1 MGLPSPAGAVAGYGD
16 VGEGTWYTDAV
27 QWSTDNGITDIAGP
41 CFGPDTPVSR
51 GETAVWIY
59 NMENP
64 PDNRVQGD
72 YPTTGPATGDDDGVG
87 DRHSFTDVTDA
98 SQDDAI
104 SWMANT
110 GITTGKSPT
119 TFAPDDT
126 LTRAEAAAFLHR
138 LEGEPAAP
146 PHSFVD
152 VVTAWQQGGVSW
164 MADTGITTGKSP
176 TTFAPEDTLTRA
188 HLVTFLY
195 RYQNEPDVTVNTTT
209 PTCDPA
215 QTVVQ
220 YTIGDTIAGFP
231 SGIAAASG
239 NFSGASVSITDSGS
253 TVTVEINDGGS
264 AAYTGAIYTCT
275 SAGGCTIVNGRVTN
289 GTVNA
294 TTSTATIGGEDGDDM
309 DEMSSTPGEGTT
321 ITMARAGGELIIAL
335 TTQPNALDGA
345 NAAERNAGNVSNQ
358 IFDPLVWIN
367 DDLEFEPALAESWT
381 VSDDG
386 LTYTFKLREDVVFH
400 NGEPFNADSVVFSW
414 EVQKQ
419 PENAYFNYY
428 ERAAEVNKIDEF
440 TVELVAPE
448 PNALFLGLTAAI
460 WFFVPPEYYAEV
472 GLTGFGQA
480 PVGTGPFM
488 LTEWVQGD
496 RIVLDRNPNYWREG
510 FPKLDRI
517 IFRPITESST
527 RASAIQ
533 TGEVDIVNRLSPD
546 DAASLDGIDGVNVID
561 YPTNRVYYIAF
572 NNLTSGVG
580 EPTEDPLV
588 RQALNYAVDVE
599 GIIGALF
606 NGKGVRATGLMTAAD
621 FGYNDQLVPYP
632 YDPERARELL
642 AEAGF
647 ADGFDI
653 GFACPS
659 GAYTNF
665 VQVCEAVAAQ
675 LREVGVNA
683 PSLEIMD
690 SGAYWDLESKKQLPP
705 LFGDSWSNP
714 NPEGWHRLKG
724 AMGGNAASFSA
735 WSDPV
740 VDRLLVEILA
750 TPDDD
755 ARADLYR
762 QLQQQMYDDPPFI
775 YLYVPFSFEAISD
788 RVANYKPRSAEE
800 YWLWDLAVAG

>member
-1 MGLPSPAGAVAGYGD
+1 MTQIRKSKMRPLWLLLGAFALIAAACGDDGDGGAVQPA
-16 VGEGTWYTDAV
+16 AV
-27 QWSTDNGITDIAGP
+27 
-41 CFGPDTPVSR
+41 
-51 GETAVWIY
+51 
-59 NMENP
+59 
-64 PDNRVQGD
+64 
-72 YPTTGPATGDDDGVG
+72 
-87 DRHSFTDVTDA
+87 
-98 SQDDAI
+98 
-104 SWMANT
+104 
-110 GITTGKSPT
+110 
-119 TFAPDDT
+119 
-126 LTRAEAAAFLHR
+126 
-138 LEGEPAAP
+138 EPAAVEP
-146 PHSFVD
+146 
-152 VVTAWQQGGVSW
+152 A
-164 MADTGITTGKSP
+164 AD
-176 TTFAPEDTLTRA
+176 
-188 HLVTFLY
+188 
-195 RYQNEPDVTVNTTT
+195 EPAADE
-209 PTCDPA
+209 PA
-215 QTVVQ
+215 AVE
-220 YTIGDTIAGFP
+220 P
-231 SGIAAASG
+231 AADEPA
-239 NFSGASVSITDSGS
+239 ADEPAADEPAADEPAADEPAADEPAADEPAA
-253 TVTVEINDGGS
+253 VEP
-264 AAYTGAIYTCT
+264 AA
-275 SAGGCTIVNGRVTN
+275 
-289 GTVNA
+289 
-294 TTSTATIGGEDGDDM
+294 
-309 DEMSSTPGEGTT
+309 
-321 ITMARAGGELIIAL
+321 AGGEQVIAL
-335 TTQPNALDGA
+335 TTQPNAIDGA

-414 EVQKQ
+414 EVQKTPDNQ
-419 PENAYFNYY
+419 YFNYY
-428 ERAAEVNKIDEF
+428 ERASEVNKIDEF

-448 PNALFLGLTAAI
+448 SNALFLGLTAAI

-510 FPKLDRI
+510 FPTLDRL

-533 TGEVDIVNRLSPD
+533 TGEVDIVSRLSPD
-546 DAASLDGIDGVNVID
+546 EAASLEGIDGVNVIE

-588 RQALNYAVDVE
+588 RQALNYAVDVQ

-606 NGKGVRATGLMTAAD
+606 NGKGSQATGIMTRAD
-621 FGYNDQLVPYP
+621 FGFNDDLVPYP
-632 YDPERARELL
+632 YDPDRARELL

-665 VQVCEAVAAQ
+665 EQVCEAVAAQ
-675 LREVGVNA
+675 LGDVGVNA
-683 PSLEIMD
+683 SLEIME
-690 SGAYWDLESKKQLPP
+690 SGAYWDLEAEKQLPP
-705 LFGDSWSNP
+705 LFGDSWSNA
-714 NPEGWHRLKG
+714 NPEGWDRLQG

-740 VDRLLVEILA
+740 VDDLLVEILA

-755 ARADLYR
+755 ERADLYR
-762 QLQQQMYDDPPFI
+762 DLQQRMYDDPPFI
-775 YLYVPFSFEAISD
+775 YLYVPFSFEATSD
-788 RVANYKPRSAEE
+788 RVSNYKPRSAEE
-800 YWLWDLAVAG
+800 YWLFDLAVAG